1 MAHLTTPEL
10 RALLE
15 PFAGNKLRGSALR
28 DTSIDISCPRL
39 GVCKANASV
48 RAVDDDGVTTYFDG
62 REELLPWGKIATVT
76 VRNLDA
82 DGYLE
87 NWREYKHIGE
97 RKAA

>member
-1 MAHLTTPEL
+1 MTHLTTPEL

-15 PFAGNKLRGSALR
+15 PFVGNKLRGSALR

-39 GVCKANASV
+39 GVCKGNASV

-62 REELLPWGKIATVT
+62 REELLPWSKIATVT
-76 VRNLDA
+76 VRDFDN
-82 DGYLE
+82 E
-87 NWREYKHIGE
+87 RWCEYKHIGE